1 MDIEKFRD
9 HLRSVARDVLD
20 GSSGDVPCDERILT
34 APESPLAAPMEVDG
48 LKIGNRWVIH
58 PMEGWDGESDGRPG
72 PLTIRRWKNFGE
84 SGAKLIWGGEAVAVE
99 YSGRANPNQVVM
111 AESTM
116 AGIESL
122 REDLLTAC
130 LLSTSPRPRD

>member
-9 HLRSVARDVLD
+9 HLRSVDRDVLD
-20 GSSGDVPCDERILT
+20 GSSGEVPGDERILT

-72 PLTIRRWKNFGE
+72 P
-84 SGAKLIWGGEAVAVE
+84 
-99 YSGRANPNQVVM
+99 
-111 AESTM
+111 
-116 AGIESL
+116 
-122 REDLLTAC
+122 
-130 LLSTSPRPRD
+130 